1 MYMRSSTAQYGSHAR
16 KPKKA
21 FSGKVSLST
30 IGGKVKPLTITEAR
44 KNLPSLVRNAAAGN
58 DLATI
63 GVKGKDQ
70 VVLLSY
76 ARYKALENKLAASV
90 DMRQQIAEG
99 IAKRLLRD
107 APSHL
112 VVPQVRELA
121 ALTLGELAVLL
132 PLERLPL
139 KPEERSR
146 VVGRLKKN
154 GVVLD
159 RLERRYA
166 IAQAIATAAGEGLYE
181 ALEHRTSG
189 LGIWANESD
198 ETKGETDRGFSGA
211 EEADDAGEPSGRR

>member
-1 MYMRSSTAQYGSHAR
+1 MYMSSSAAQDGGHSR

-21 FSGKVSLST
+21 F
-30 IGGKVKPLTITEAR
+30 GGKLNLATGGGKLKPWTITEAR

-76 ARYKALENKLAASV
+76 ARYKALANKLAASV
-90 DMRQQIAEG
+90 DMRQQVAEG
-99 IAKRLLRD
+99 ITKRLLRD

-139 KPEERSR
+139 EPEERSR

-159 RLERRYA
+159 RLERRHG
-166 IAQAIATAAGEGLYE
+166 IAQAIAKAAGEGLYE

-189 LGIWANESD
+189 LGIWANESG
-198 ETKGETDRGFSGA
+198 ETKVETHDGLSGA
-211 EEADDAGEPSGRR
+211 EEAEGAGDNSDRR